1 MNIEPDEM
9 KEMRSIITSSE
20 KSARKSVR
28 DRKAYL
34 KKLEAKGEST
44 KEYKIKLRLKA
55 IYELLE
61 QGKTQREICAE
72 LNISKSTFYTDK
84 KLMEQYTY
92 EQLCEAVQDND
103 EINKKSAE
111 TGLDSDSPENSAPVL
126 REDVVLCTPSREKGD
141 YSIFYSTSISYGFDD
156 LLNTS

>member
-1 MNIEPDEM
+1 MNIDPDEM

-103 EINKKSAE
+103 EINK
-111 TGLDSDSPENSAPVL
+111 N
-126 REDVVLCTPSREKGD
+126 
-141 YSIFYSTSISYGFDD
+141 
-156 LLNTS
+156 LLKQA

>member
-1 MNIEPDEM
+1 MNIDPDEM

-84 KLMEQYTY
+84 NLWNSIHMSSYVKLFRIMMK
-92 EQLCEAVQDND
+92 LIKIC
-103 EINKKSAE
+103 
-111 TGLDSDSPENSAPVL
+111 
-126 REDVVLCTPSREKGD
+126 
-141 YSIFYSTSISYGFDD
+141 
-156 LLNTS
+156 

>member
-1 MNIEPDEM
+1 
-9 KEMRSIITSSE
+9 
-20 KSARKSVR
+20 
-28 DRKAYL
+28 
-34 KKLEAKGEST
+34 
-44 KEYKIKLRLKA
+44 
-55 IYELLE
+55 
-61 QGKTQREICAE
+61 
-72 LNISKSTFYTDK
+72 
-84 KLMEQYTY
+84 MEQYTY

-141 YSIFYSTSISYGFDD
+141 YSTFYSTSISYGLDD